1 MEPVFRLPGVL
12 AGLAPHGLP
21 AGVSQAAGGER
32 PADARLLGGRKLG
45 KWRAVPDERTD
56 TWSARNQ
63 VDGIVPITGT
73 LSWIASMDLPVSKPW
88 KPWTTSRGQVGGYRV
103 EYGSRFAFQ
112 SVRGAGHMVPY
123 TQVST
128 CGRCAGTGRG
138 LTKKTAPPR
147 RGDVRRVPRRGR
159 RGNVNVNGW
168 RPGHGGCLSR
178 CAIDGG
184 GTIFRR

>member
-1 MEPVFRLPGVL
+1 
-12 AGLAPHGLP
+12 
-21 AGVSQAAGGER
+21 
-32 PADARLLGGRKLG
+32 
-45 KWRAVPDERTD
+45 
-56 TWSARNQ
+56 
-63 VDGIVPITGT
+63 
-73 LSWIASMDLPVSKPW
+73 MDLPVSKPW

-128 CGRCAGTGRG
+128 CGCCAGTGRG
-138 LTKKTAPPR
+138 LTKKIAPPR

-159 RGNVNVNGW
+159 RGNVNVNGGTNLLWCSLRPGW
-168 RPGHGGCLSR
+168 RPGHGGGLSG

-184 GTIFRR
+184 GTIFRRYLGSHSAPRPPPPPPWRPPRRRTFPYKKSWLSMRFCSGCSGGGLEGE